1 MNDENHEVCG
11 MQTAEVVLGV
21 LRERGRKGL
30 PCTQLYRQMF
40 NRELYLAAYGK
51 IYSNQGAMTPGVGRE
66 TADGMSGE
74 KIGQITEAMRHER
87 YRFAPARRVHI
98 PKKGCIFLRGG
109 LFRGISVMR

>member
-1 MNDENHEVCG
+1 

-51 IYSNQGAMTPGVGRE
+51 IYSNQGAMTR
-66 TADGMSGE
+66 
-74 KIGQITEAMRHER
+74 
-87 YRFAPARRVHI
+87 
-98 PKKGCIFLRGG
+98 
-109 LFRGISVMR
+109 